1 MNESSLLSLSLSVF
15 PFVSVDKS
23 AVLYICG
30 SSSACVCWRSSSLIG
45 AAPFIRSQWSL
56 QCQRVSY
63 SVIIKTLIWQKLVGP
78 CGCVWGGGGH
88 GGGASLTPSSTLTCV
103 CVYVRTRGYIRGR
116 SWVNQ
121 RTNYNRDFR
130 TASVVKLPR
139 PQQKMKWLLGFFL
152 L

>member
-78 CGCVWGGGGH
+78 CGCVWGVEVRGEE
-88 GGGASLTPSSTLTCV
+88 LLLLPRPPWPV